1 MSFGS
6 TQTQIGT
13 TSLPPISSM
22 TSALSFICKKFNNNA
37 SHISSP
43 PPQFGLFCL
52 ANIS

>member
-13 TSLPPISSM
+13 ASLPPISSM
-22 TSALSFICKKFNNNA
+22 TSALSFICKNVNTNA

-43 PPQFGLFCL
+43 PPRFGLFGL
-52 ANIS
+52 ANVS